1 MGAPDRALVERAEAY
16 CRRHGREL
24 VRDQVFGF
32 GVHGSVFPCRH
43 HYQTG
48 GRNAIKVH
56 QRSESYRRERDVYLR
71 LRDLRVEFIQ
81 GHAVPQLVDYDD
93 ELLAIEMSVVAR
105 PFVLDF
111 GGAYLDHPPDYDT
124 ETLEQWR
131 IEKEEQ
137 FEKNWPQAAS
147 ILAELRRYGI
157 YVSDVNPGNIGFVE
171 TEEPE

>member
-1 MGAPDRALVERAEAY
+1 MGLPNRDLIDRAEEY
-16 CRRHGREL
+16 CRRRGLEL
-24 VRDQVFGF
+24 VSDQVFGF
-32 GVHGSVFPCRH
+32 GVHGTVFPCRH
-43 HYQTG
+43 HYEIV
-48 GRNAIKVH
+48 GRNAVKVH
-56 QRSESYRRERDVYLR
+56 ERPESYRRERDVYLR
-71 LRDLRVEFIQ
+71 LRDLHVEFIQ

-111 GGAYLDHPPDYDT
+111 GGASLDHPPDYEA

-131 IEKEEQ
+131 IEKEVH
-137 FEKNWPQAAS
+137 FEHNWPIAAL